1 MFKPTAAV
9 VRAAQDLIACLFAV
23 DCSRAA
29 GHQLSL
35 DAELNRKRPD
45 LTQILLDLT
54 SSAQDHHL
62 ELGEPLTAATVRAAC
77 TRLGKLHPGATIEV
91 RVPPWAAVQIAFG
104 TGSRHTR
111 GTPPNVVEIPPDVFL
126 GLATGWI
133 DWDTARPQL
142 TASGA
147 HASDAALGF
156 PVGA

>member
-1 MFKPTAAV
+1 MFKPTASV
-9 VRAAQDLIACLFAV
+9 VSAAQELIACLSAV

-35 DAELNRKRPD
+35 DAELSRKRPD
-45 LTQILLDLT
+45 LTQALLDLA
-54 SSAQDHHL
+54 SSAQEHHL
-62 ELGEPLTAATVRAAC
+62 ELGDALTAATARAAC

-91 RVPPWAAVQIAFG
+91 RVPPYAAVQIGFG

-111 GTPPNVVEIPPDVFL
+111 GTPPNVVEISPEVFL

-133 DWDTARPQL
+133 DWETARPQL

-147 HASDAALGF
+147 HAADAARAF
-156 PVGA
+156 PL